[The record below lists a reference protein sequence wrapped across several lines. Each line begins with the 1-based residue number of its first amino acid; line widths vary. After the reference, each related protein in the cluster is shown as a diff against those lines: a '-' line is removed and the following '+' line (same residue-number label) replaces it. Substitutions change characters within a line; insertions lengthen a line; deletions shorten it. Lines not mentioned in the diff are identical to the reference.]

1 MLKFNFPKAQTV
13 RNRTSPEVHQTYY
26 IYICKNGDRK
36 HNFHTAAFTKN
47 LTSKTHLA
55 HSTFQQFF
63 LSRFRQYEIESHNLV
78 TAAIDRST
86 ALFEGLHTAQSCL
99 GHKQDCFSE
108 LLKSWQCM
116 FCGENHYTT
125 SPPAVYH
132 RPPQFTTYTF
142 CRLQNNS
149 SQPQC
154 EVI

>member
-26 IYICKNGDRK
+26 IYIKTVTENITFTLQPSPRTWPAK
-36 HNFHTAAFTKN
+36 HTLHIQ
-47 LTSKTHLA
+47 L
-55 HSTFQQFF
+55 FQQFF